1 MIFYHR
7 QIQNKYLK
15 KILNYLIITEKK
27 NNETLLLNHSKCLI
41 DNKHDSSNIIL
52 TTKHADKFTS
62 NFVLEHMIKNLVNFG
77 TYDVDNFLQLQFK
90 IPRNKVSI
98 KAYDFFKYI
107 NILGRM
113 RFEDLFLLKKL
124 N

>member
-1 MIFYHR
+1 
-7 QIQNKYLK
+7 
-15 KILNYLIITEKK
+15 
-27 NNETLLLNHSKCLI
+27 
-41 DNKHDSSNIIL
+41 
-52 TTKHADKFTS
+52 
-62 NFVLEHMIKNLVNFG
+62 MIKNLVNFG
-77 TYDVDNFLQLQFK
+77 TYDVDNFLQLQFQ